1 MSSPNSNE
9 HFDDRFSISSETLAA
24 TRISLARAFDWVAEA
39 DQERLNQRASRI
51 RAIRAE
57 WRDAGWDDDG
67 PWCPQEMVTR
77 EYDRQRALSSAAI
90 LSETPR
96 NPSPT
101 ASTPTGDP
109 SNDAWSLGINL
120 GLHPE
125 PRWDDN
131 GNRVDEEAR
140 VPYSLFLR
148 SSDNKSPHLER
159 DRDGSHVFRGIAC
172 VSGESVETALAT
184 RSNARQSQHDRLLT
198 MSVPHPHQGER
209 NPAVEASVNA
219 ALLKM
224 LNSLRGRFAEGF
236 PVTCLMSYDIGCQWH
251 RVAHQSSCS
260 ASIAPANLDVN
271 QNGEVVENHWKRA
284 GVGRSGHAGDAKL

>member
-77 EYDRQRALSSAAI
+77 EYDRQRALSNFRLYCPVRAARYLRACI
-90 LSETPR
+90 RRYKELKAVHDAQ
-96 NPSPT
+96 NPSQPFT
-101 ASTPTGDP
+101 HREYPTGDP

-140 VPYSLFLR
+140 YHTP
-148 SSDNKSPHLER
+148 
-159 DRDGSHVFRGIAC
+159 C
-172 VSGESVETALAT
+172 VAFFFCIM
-184 RSNARQSQHDRLLT
+184 RH
-198 MSVPHPHQGER
+198 
-209 NPAVEASVNA
+209 
-219 ALLKM
+219 
-224 LNSLRGRFAEGF
+224 
-236 PVTCLMSYDIGCQWH
+236 
-251 RVAHQSSCS
+251 
-260 ASIAPANLDVN
+260 
-271 QNGEVVENHWKRA
+271 
-284 GVGRSGHAGDAKL
+284 